1 MSGEWLLVIEGSK
14 HAWGTGGVTTVL
26 SYSDGSAPTG
36 TSIKRGYLSPAIPA
50 ISERLRPLDG
60 RVEVSALDFSLHD
73 TDGSVTDQFTRERE
87 DSALTFLTASV
98 LPADTSITVANG
110 AVITSYP
117 TDVWVNRECLQ
128 VHSRAGNTLF
138 VNRARYGTVA
148 EAIEVDAA
156 VALRPELFAYP
167 CTLRGRRARLYR
179 VSGTTATLR
188 WVGYVRNGPVVAQNG
203 ASYVVQCVHAWD
215 QEASSTWGSPQ
226 PAAALSGYDAAA
238 VMFIVEN
245 ADKSKVAYSNPPTYK
260 AYVYPT
266 RRAAIDA
273 AIVRLKSQLTS
284 LGATGLF
291 SAVTETG
298 GEVFVTVRFDTASFS
313 FGRASLRYGAEIA
326 NATSAENNGTTE
338 HAFRITVQDQG
349 ALVRAGFALGGD
361 DRATT
366 IKPHVGLLAG
376 SWAPVAGSRSG
387 VVLTPVLVGELDDGA
402 LLELDPT
409 GQSTPG
415 PVSNDTTFS
424 ALNGSGSVGAT
435 TFRGF
440 ARILSKDPLAEPEP
454 VTWDAHR
461 SGLPIPA
468 ALPLRSALRVD
479 GEHWLDAL
487 RSVLEDNSLATSGS
501 DSRNWGWSGYDAA
514 HAAGRDE
521 MGAVQYRT
529 NGNTTIGELVA
540 EEAKL
545 RGCCVTV
552 GADALLSIID
562 LRSPTLTE
570 TPAATITARDWIAT
584 QPQGMGPSGDGLVT
598 DVELSTPLRTMS
610 LRDAVALGRYGTQT
624 LLKVS
629 SQSLRRDPRIVTD
642 PIGYSMTALGK
653 LLGRWRDEL
662 QVYTSSVPASRFL
675 SSCVLGAVVLFES
688 NNAPNRAG
696 RSGFSGAN
704 AKRAVII
711 GRTEDPA
718 TNTLALDLLALPVVY
733 GFAPCARVASI
744 SGATITLASG
754 YAGASDDYAGSTLT
768 GYAKTANDRGAGW
781 FAPGFVCELVLRDTA
796 THTIEKYTVQSVN
809 PGAGTITF
817 ASNVNTS
824 PTNWPALASSGIVD
838 VVFTSYGS
846 TITAQRLFA
855 AVADESTRVIDGTT
869 DRPRKWA
876 P

>member
-1 MSGEWLLVIEGSK
+1 MSGEWLLVIEGSR
-14 HAWGTGGVTTVL
+14 HAYATGGVSSIS
-26 SYSDGSAPTG
+26 SYSDGAAPTG
-36 TSIKRGYLSPAIPA
+36 TTIKRGFLSPAIPA

-60 RVEVSALDFSLHD
+60 RVEVSALEFTIHD

-87 DSALTFLTASV
+87 DSALTFLAASV
-98 LPADTSITVANG
+98 LPGDTSITVANG
-110 AVITSYP
+110 AAITSYP
-117 TDVWVNRECLQ
+117 TDVWINRECMQ

-148 EAIEVDAA
+148 EAIEVDAT
-156 VALRPELFAYP
+156 VALRPELLAYP

-203 ASYVVQCVHAWD
+203 ASYVVQCAHAWD
-215 QEASSTWGSPQ
+215 QEASSSWGSPQ
-226 PAAALSGYDAAA
+226 PAATLSGYDAAA
-238 VMFIVEN
+238 IALIVEN
-245 ADKSKVAYSNPPTYK
+245 ADKSRVAYSNQPTYK
-260 AYVYPT
+260 AYVYLT
-266 RRAAIDA
+266 RKSAVEAAL
-273 AIVRLKSQLTS
+273 VRLKAQLAS
-284 LGATGLF
+284 LGATNPF
-291 SAVTETG
+291 AVVAETG
-298 GEVFVTVRFDTASFS
+298 GELLITVRFESFTL
-313 FGRASLRYGAEIA
+313 GTASLRYGSELFAA
-326 NATSAENNGTTE
+326 QSTENSGVVE
-338 HAFRITVQDQG
+338 HVFRATVQDQG

-366 IKPHVGLLAG
+366 IRPHVGLLAG
-376 SWAPVAGSRSG
+376 TWSPVTGSRSG

-402 LLELDPT
+402 MLELDPT

-415 PVSNDTTFS
+415 PNAADSTFTIT
-424 ALNGSGSVGAT
+424 AAGTGAA

-440 ARILSKDPLAEPEP
+440 ARILSKDPLVEPEP
-454 VTWDAHR
+454 VTWEAHR
-461 SGLPIPA
+461 AGLPIPA

-479 GEHWLDAL
+479 GEHWLDAI
-487 RSVLEDNSLATSGS
+487 RSVLEDNSLATAGS

-514 HAAGRDE
+514 HAASRDE
-521 MGAVQYRT
+521 LGAVQYRT
-529 NGNTTIGELVA
+529 SGSTTIGELVA

-570 TPAATITARDWIAT
+570 TPAATITARDWIAS

-598 DVELSTPLRTMS
+598 DVELTTPLRTMS

-624 LLKVS
+624 LLKVA

-662 QVYTSSVPASRFL
+662 QVYTGSVPASRFL
-675 SSCVLGAVVLFES
+675 SSCTLGAVVLFES

-696 RSGFSGAN
+696 RSGFSGAS

-711 GRTEDPA
+711 GRAEDPA
-718 TNTLALDLLALPVVY
+718 TNTLSLELLALPVVY

-754 YAGASDDYAGSTLT
+754 YAGASDDYAGSSLL

-796 THTIEKYTVQSVN
+796 THTVEKYTIQSVN

-817 ASNVNTS
+817 DAPVNTS
-824 PTNWPALASSGIVD
+824 PTNWPSLASSGIVD
-838 VVFTSYGS
+838 VIFTSYGS
-846 TITAQRLFA
+846 TVTAQRLFA
-855 AVADESTRVIDGTT
+855 AVADESTRVIDSTT

>member
-26 SYSDGSAPTG
+26 SYSDGAAPTG
-36 TSIKRGYLSPAIPA
+36 TSIKRGYLSPAIPV

-73 TDGSVTDQFTRERE
+73 TDGSVTDQFTRALE

-110 AVITSYP
+110 AAITSFP
-117 TDVWVNRECLQ
+117 TDVWINRECMQ

-138 VNRARYGTVA
+138 VNRGRYGTVA
-148 EAIEVDAA
+148 EAIEVDATI
-156 VALRPELFAYP
+156 ALRPELLAYP

-179 VSGTTATLR
+179 VNSTTATLR

-226 PAAALSGYDAAA
+226 PAATLSGYDAAA
-238 VMFIVEN
+238 VAFIVEN
-245 ADKSKVAYSNPPTYK
+245 ADKSKVAYSTQPTYK

-266 RRAAIDA
+266 RKSAVEAAL
-273 AIVRLKSQLTS
+273 VRLKAQLAS
-284 LGATGLF
+284 LGATNPF
-291 SAVTETG
+291 AVVSETG
-298 GEVFVTVRFDTASFS
+298 GELLITVRFESFTL
-313 FGRASLRYGAEIA
+313 GTASLRYGSELFAA
-326 NATSAENNGTTE
+326 QSTENSGVVE
-338 HAFRITVQDQG
+338 HVFRATVQDQG

-366 IKPHVGLLAG
+366 IRAHVGLLAG
-376 SWAPVAGSRSG
+376 TWSPVTGSRSG

-402 LLELDPT
+402 MLELDPT

-415 PVSNDTTFS
+415 PNAADSTFTITAAS
-424 ALNGSGSVGAT
+424 TGVA

-440 ARILSKDPLAEPEP
+440 ARILSKDPLVEPEP
-454 VTWDAHR
+454 ITWEAHR
-461 SGLPIPA
+461 AGLPIPA

-479 GEHWLDAL
+479 GEHWLDAI
-487 RSVLEDNSLATSGS
+487 RSVLEDNSLATAGS

-514 HAAGRDE
+514 HAASRDE
-521 MGAVQYRT
+521 LGAVQYRT
-529 NGNTTIGELVA
+529 SGSTTIGELVA

-570 TPAATITARDWIAT
+570 TPAATITARDWIAS

-624 LLKVS
+624 LLKVA

-662 QVYTSSVPASRFL
+662 QVYTGSVPASRFL
-675 SSCVLGAVVLFES
+675 SSCTLGAVVLFES
-688 NNAPNRAG
+688 RNAPNRAG
-696 RSGFSGAN
+696 GSGFTGSN
-704 AKRAVII
+704 AKRAVVI
-711 GRTEDPA
+711 GRAEDPA
-718 TNTLALDLLALPVVY
+718 TNALSLELLALPVVY

-744 SGATITLASG
+744 SGATLTLASG
-754 YAGASDDYAGSTLT
+754 YAGASGDYAGSSLL
-768 GYAKTANDRGAGW
+768 GYAKTAGDKGAGW

-796 THTIEKYTVQSVN
+796 AFTIEKYTVDSVDTA
-809 PGAGTITF
+809 AGTITM
-817 ASNVNTS
+817 TS
-824 PTNWPALASSGIVD
+824 SIGAVSPNWPALASSGIVD
-838 VVFTSYGS
+838 VIFTSYGS
-846 TITAQRLFA
+846 TVTAQRLFA
-855 AVADESTRVIDGTT
+855 AVADESTRVIDSTT